1 MRERDRGSDATVC
14 VNKTKRGCSVWGRK
28 RERVCYCMCQKRE
41 DAICRETD
49 GVCAPAGM
57 RGGGG
62 GGGGMSGKG
71 GGAKPLGDEEQECE
85 KRARRRSKQTTRL
98 RNATATLQSRLSG
111 WSCGA
116 VTRFRDSKLCV
127 WVPESFRPCNPLV
140 PDVLLIPESCWFS
153 GFPLGSPCGLV
164 GCWWAWSCFTTNPST
179 PVPRKRRG
187 VGVQGDDAHTHTHTH
202 THMHTH
208 TDTPH
213 LK

>member
-1 MRERDRGSDATVC
+1 M
-14 VNKTKRGCSVWGRK
+14 
-28 RERVCYCMCQKRE
+28 CYCICQKRE

-62 GGGGMSGKG
+62 EGTSGKG
-71 GGAKPLGDEEQECE
+71 GGAKPLRDGEQECE

-116 VTRFRDSKLCV
+116 VARFRDSKLCL

-140 PDVLLIPESCWFS
+140 PNVHLIPF
-153 GFPLGSPCGLV
+153 GFPCGLV
-164 GCWWAWSCFTTNPST
+164 GCWWARSCLSTNHYHSA

-187 VGVQGDDAHTHTHTH
+187 GGSAG
-202 THMHTH
+202 
-208 TDTPH
+208 
-213 LK
+213 

>member
-1 MRERDRGSDATVC
+1 M
-14 VNKTKRGCSVWGRK
+14 
-28 RERVCYCMCQKRE
+28 CYCMCQKRE

-62 GGGGMSGKG
+62 GEGTSGKG
-71 GGAKPLGDEEQECE
+71 GGAKTLGDGEQECE

-116 VTRFRDSKLCV
+116 VTRFRDSKLCL
-127 WVPESFRPCNPLV
+127 WIPESFRPCNPLV

-153 GFPLGSPCGLV
+153 GFPLGSCVGWWGVDGLGAV
-164 GCWWAWSCFTTNPST
+164 SRLTLTLLLLSPLSNSPPSFSYSVLFPPLLSPHHFCHVLSPFFFLFCPPPLLTNFLLFPPLVFPSLF
-179 PVPRKRRG
+179 
-187 VGVQGDDAHTHTHTH
+187 AS
-202 THMHTH
+202 
-208 TDTPH
+208 
-213 LK
+213 